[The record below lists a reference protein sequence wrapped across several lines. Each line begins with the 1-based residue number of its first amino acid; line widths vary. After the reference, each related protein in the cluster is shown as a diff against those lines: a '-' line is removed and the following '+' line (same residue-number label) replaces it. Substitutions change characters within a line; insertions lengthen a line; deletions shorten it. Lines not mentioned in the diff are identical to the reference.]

1 MNDDQDK
8 TLVKQTLRGE
18 TKAFEMIVRKYQQPL
33 LNYIGRMVGERELA
47 LDFTQDVFVRAYG
60 SLRSYEPR
68 FKFSTWLY
76 RIASN
81 LVIDHW
87 RKKKIP
93 TLSLNLP
100 PNEDSES
107 LTLDIADPGPSV
119 VHRLEIS
126 EIRGRIEATLERLP
140 ALLREL
146 FIWRHVNGLSYEEM
160 AEIKRMPVGTIK
172 NRVFQAKEMVRRLL
186 EETS

>member
-8 TLVKQTLRGE
+8 ELVKQTLRGDR
-18 TKAFEMIVRKYQQPL
+18 KAFEMIVQKYQQPL
-33 LNYIGRMVGERELA
+33 LNYVGRMVGERELA
-47 LDFTQDVFVRAYG
+47 LDFTQDVFVRAYS

-93 TLSLNLP
+93 TRSLSLP
-100 PNEDSES
+100 SYEES
-107 LTLDIADPGPSV
+107 DGLTLDIPDPAPSI
-119 VHRLEIS
+119 VHRLEMS
-126 EIRGRIEATLERLP
+126 EIRGRIEETLERLP

-186 EETS
+186 EKTS